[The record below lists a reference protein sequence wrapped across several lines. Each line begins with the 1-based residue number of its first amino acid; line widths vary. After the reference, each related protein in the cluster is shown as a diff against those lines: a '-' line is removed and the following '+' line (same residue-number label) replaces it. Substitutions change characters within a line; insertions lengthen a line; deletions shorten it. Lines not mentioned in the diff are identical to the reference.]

1 MEENDNSEKTITKV
15 DMTENESESQKV
27 KKPEKKD
34 QKNITYLNLYCC
46 KINVGLIFTYV
57 YIFTGALLNVI
68 NRIIFYN
75 YNFRFNFTFAFLQQ
89 IMNLFLFTCVG
100 NHSQT
105 FIKHAGKISFSNFY
119 QFKYHYFAFTVI
131 FAVNI
136 LINFYG
142 NQLVKNI
149 SMFLSLRKF
158 NAVMLFIV
166 DFFIGKKKIDFIT
179 IMCIFLI
186 TGGSVIINSDTF
198 TKDYLGYVVVI
209 INNIATI
216 TSSKYSEVFRK
227 MTGDSNLKLLIYNAY
242 IINPLLFIGIFATG
256 EYKRLIAYFSEEN
269 KANIEGTFAGLIFY
283 VFLSCFFS
291 VILNS
296 SFFISNEKTSSLM
309 TNLLVNTKSIFISA
323 ALYFFDKKK
332 N

>member
-1 MEENDNSEKTITKV
+1 MDSPKDSSKVEQENDVIKPAENQKESEENNNKKIQEK
-15 DMTENESESQKV
+15 
-27 KKPEKKD
+27 
-34 QKNITYLNLYCC
+34 KNITYLDLFCC
-46 KINVGLIFTYV
+46 KINVGLVFTYI

-89 IMNLFLFTCVG
+89 IINLFLFTCVG

-105 FIKHAGKISFSNFY
+105 FIKHAGKISFQNFL
-119 QFKYHYFAFTVI
+119 QFKYHYFFLTII
-131 FAVNI
+131 FAVNV

-142 NQLVKNI
+142 NQLVKNV

-166 DFFIGKKKIDFIT
+166 DYFIGKKKIDFIT
-179 IMCIFLI
+179 ILCIFLI
-186 TGGSVIINSDTF
+186 TGGSFIINSDTF

-216 TSSKYSEVFRK
+216 TSSKFSEVFRK

-242 IINPLLFIGIFATG
+242 IINPLLFI
-256 EYKRLIAYFSEEN
+256 
-269 KANIEGTFAGLIFY
+269 
-283 VFLSCFFS
+283 
-291 VILNS
+291 
-296 SFFISNEKTSSLM
+296 
-309 TNLLVNTKSIFISA
+309 
-323 ALYFFDKKK
+323 
-332 N
+332 